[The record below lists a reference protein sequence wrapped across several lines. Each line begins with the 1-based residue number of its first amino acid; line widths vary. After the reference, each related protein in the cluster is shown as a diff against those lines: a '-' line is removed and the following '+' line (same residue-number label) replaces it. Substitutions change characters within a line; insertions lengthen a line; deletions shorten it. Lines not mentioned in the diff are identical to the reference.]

1 METVMT
7 TTIKKMGRKPI
18 ADKKMVVR
26 VFIEQSIINAHGG
39 EDACKEK
46 CVEFLKKTAIQKSK
60 K

>member
-26 VFIEQSIINAHGG
+26 LFIETSIINANGG
-39 EDACKEK
+39 EQACKDK
-46 CVEFLKKTAIQKSK
+46 CVQFLKKTAISK
-60 K
+60 KL